1 VFALK
6 FIPGWGFDVPFWCV
20 SVERRGWHSPMSWLT
35 YQKAFGKPILHSL
48 PSSKGAFVKVACADQ

>member
-1 VFALK
+1 
-6 FIPGWGFDVPFWCV
+6 FDVPFWCV